1 MKKLLMMAM
10 MVVAS
15 STAFA
20 GDSDALKAILKAK
33 SFAEAEALVKS
44 SLGQLAN
51 DQEKAKAYNKLV
63 ELAYEKYKKED
74 DTKTTNQ
81 VMQKNDP
88 IDKEGMVLAGMNALN
103 YAIEC
108 DKYDILPDAKGKVKP
123 AFQKKNQDRLKNV
136 RIGVLN
142 GGIDYANDNKN
153 EDALKCFE
161 AYMNSAKAALFEGV
175 EGVAVNDP
183 NRGVAAFYGG
193 RAAAQLKDFA
203 KATDF
208 FKVGVQDT
216 AKQIHDLSFEF
227 LLYSMRMSQ
236 NTKADSVKYLNDIK
250 ELYGQYP
257 DNEQVYGALSD
268 AVIQQGTSEEVI
280 RLADEFSAKN
290 PVSSLPHVYK
300 GYLLMQ
306 QKKYD
311 ESIAE
316 FDKVSEDNKA
326 IFLQCVYNRAVCKWN
341 KAAEFNEAKSDVRTG
356 RMNAADEAAFKDML
370 MNAQKDFE
378 KAKELD
384 PDQMTVKWGY
394 LLKNIYTQT
403 GQQEK
408 ADAIL

>member
-33 SFAEAEALVKS
+33 DFAEAEALVKS
-44 SLGQLAN
+44 SLSQLAN

-63 ELAYEKYKKED
+63 DLAFEKYKKED
-74 DTKTTNQ
+74 DIKTTNQ

-88 IDKEGMVLAGMNALN
+88 IDKEGMIQAGMNALN

-108 DKYDILPDAKGKVKP
+108 DKYDVLPDAKGKVKP
-123 AFQKKNQDRLKNV
+123 LFQKKNQDRLKTV

-142 GGIDYANDNKN
+142 GGVDYANDDKN
-153 EDALKCFE
+153 AEALKCFE
-161 AYMNSAKAALFEGV
+161 AYMNTAKAPFFEGV
-175 EGVAVNDP
+175 EGVGVNDP

-193 RAAAQLKDFA
+193 RAAAQLKEYT
-203 KATDF
+203 KATEF

-236 NTKADSVKYLNDIK
+236 NSHADSVKYLNDIK
-250 ELYGQYP
+250 ELYAQYP
-257 DNEQVYGALSD
+257 TNDQVYGAYSD
-268 AVIQQGTSEEVI
+268 AIIQQGTNEEVI
-280 RLADEFSAKN
+280 RLADEYLGKN
-290 PVSSLPHVYK
+290 PSSSLPHVYK
-300 GYLLMQ
+300 GYLFMQ

-311 ESIAE
+311 EAIAE
-316 FDKVSEDNKA
+316 FDKVSEDNKNV
-326 IFLQCVYNRAVCKWN
+326 FLQCVYNRAVCKWN
-341 KAAEFNEAKSDVRTG
+341 KAAEFNEAKSDARTG
-356 RMNAADEAAFKDML
+356 RMTAADETTFKGML
-370 MNAQKDFE
+370 QDAQKDFE

>member
-1 MKKLLMMAM
+1 

-33 SFAEAEALVKS
+33 DFAEAEALVKS
-44 SLGQLAN
+44 SLSQLAN

-63 ELAYEKYKKED
+63 DLAFEKYKKED
-74 DTKTTNQ
+74 DIKTTNQ

-88 IDKEGMVLAGMNALN
+88 IDKEGMIQAGMNALN

-108 DKYDILPDAKGKVKP
+108 DKYDVLPDAKGKVKP
-123 AFQKKNQDRLKNV
+123 LFQKKNQDRLKNV

-142 GGIDYANDNKN
+142 GGVDYSNDDKN
-153 EDALKCFE
+153 AEALKCFE
-161 AYMNSAKAALFEGV
+161 AYMNTAKAPFFEGV
-175 EGVAVNDP
+175 EGVGVNDP

-193 RAAAQLKDFA
+193 RAAAQLKEFA
-203 KATDF
+203 KATEF

-227 LLYSMRMSQ
+227 LLYSMRMTQ
-236 NTKADSVKYLNDIK
+236 NSHADSVKYLNDMK
-250 ELYGQYP
+250 ELYKQYP
-257 DNEQVYGALSD
+257 SNDQVYGALSD
-268 AVIQQGTSEEVI
+268 AIIQQGTNEEVI
-280 RLADEFSAKN
+280 SLADEYLGKN
-290 PVSSLPHVYK
+290 PGSSLPHVYK
-300 GYLLMQ
+300 GYLFMQ

-311 ESIAE
+311 DAIAE
-316 FDKVSEDNKA
+316 FDKVSEDNKNV
-326 IFLQCVYNRAVCKWN
+326 FLQCVYNRAVCKWN
-341 KAAEFNEAKSDVRTG
+341 KAAEFNEAKSDARTG
-356 RMNAADEAAFKDML
+356 RMTAADEATFKDIL
-370 MNAQKDFE
+370 GSAQKDFA

>member
-1 MKKLLMMAM
+1 MMAM

-33 SFAEAEALVKS
+33 DYAEAESLLKS
-44 SLGQLAN
+44 SLSQLAN

-63 ELAYEKYKKED
+63 DLAFEKYKKED
-74 DTKTTNQ
+74 DIKTTNQ

-88 IDKEGMVLAGMNALN
+88 IDKEGMIQAGLNALN
-103 YAIEC
+103 LAIEC
-108 DKYDILPDAKGKVKP
+108 DKYDVLPDAKGKVKP
-123 AFQKKNQDRLKNV
+123 LFQKKNQDRLKVV

-142 GGIDYANDNKN
+142 GGVDYANEDKN
-153 EDALKCFE
+153 AEALKCFE
-161 AYMNSAKAALFEGV
+161 AYMNSAKGSLFEGV
-175 EGVAVNDP
+175 DGVGVNDP

-203 KATDF
+203 KATEF

-216 AKQIHDLSFEF
+216 AKQIHDLSFDF

-236 NTKADSVKYLNDIK
+236 TSHADSVKYLNDMK

-257 DNEQVYGALSD
+257 NNDQVYGALSD
-268 AVIQQGTSEEVI
+268 AIIQQGTNEQVVA
-280 RLADEFSAKN
+280 LADEHLAKN
-290 PVSSLPHVYK
+290 PGSSLPHVYK
-300 GYLLMQ
+300 GYLSMQ
-306 QKKYD
+306 NKKYD
-311 ESIAE
+311 EAIAE
-316 FDKVSEDNKA
+316 FDKVGEDNKNV
-326 IFLQCVYNRAVCKWN
+326 FLQCVYNRAVCKWN
-341 KAAEFNEAKSDVRTG
+341 KAAEFNEAKSDARTG
-356 RMNAADEAAFKDML
+356 RMTAADEATFKSML
-370 MNAQKDFE
+370 QDAQKDFE

>member
-1 MKKLLMMAM
+1 
-10 MVVAS
+10 
-15 STAFA
+15 
-20 GDSDALKAILKAK
+20 
-33 SFAEAEALVKS
+33 
-44 SLGQLAN
+44 
-51 DQEKAKAYNKLV
+51 
-63 ELAYEKYKKED
+63 
-74 DTKTTNQ
+74 
-81 VMQKNDP
+81 
-88 IDKEGMVLAGMNALN
+88 
-103 YAIEC
+103 
-108 DKYDILPDAKGKVKP
+108 
-123 AFQKKNQDRLKNV
+123 
-136 RIGVLN
+136 
-142 GGIDYANDNKN
+142 
-153 EDALKCFE
+153 
-161 AYMNSAKAALFEGV
+161 
-175 EGVAVNDP
+175 
-183 NRGVAAFYGG
+183 
-193 RAAAQLKDFA
+193 
-203 KATDF
+203 
-208 FKVGVQDT
+208 VQDN

-280 RLADEFSAKN
+280 RLADEFAAKN

>member
-1 MKKLLMMAM
+1 MMAM

-33 SFAEAEALVKS
+33 DFAEAEALVKS
-44 SLGQLAN
+44 SLSQLAN

-63 ELAYEKYKKED
+63 DLAFEKYKKED
-74 DTKTTNQ
+74 DIKTTNQ

-88 IDKEGMVLAGMNALN
+88 IDKEGMIQAGMNALN

-108 DKYDILPDAKGKVKP
+108 DKYDVLPDAKGKVKP
-123 AFQKKNQDRLKNV
+123 LFQKKNQDRLKTV

-142 GGIDYANDNKN
+142 GGVDYANDDKN
-153 EDALKCFE
+153 AEALKCFE
-161 AYMNSAKAALFEGV
+161 AYMNTAKAPFFEGV
-175 EGVAVNDP
+175 EGVGVNDP

-193 RAAAQLKDFA
+193 RAAAQLKEYT
-203 KATDF
+203 KATEF

-236 NTKADSVKYLNDIK
+236 NSHADSVKYLNDIK
-250 ELYGQYP
+250 ELYAQYP
-257 DNEQVYGALSD
+257 TNDQVYGAYSD
-268 AVIQQGTSEEVI
+268 AIIQQGTNEEVI
-280 RLADEFSAKN
+280 RLADEYLGKN
-290 PVSSLPHVYK
+290 PSSSLPHVYK
-300 GYLLMQ
+300 GYLFMQ

-311 ESIAE
+311 EAIAE
-316 FDKVSEDNKA
+316 FDKVSEDNKNV
-326 IFLQCVYNRAVCKWN
+326 FLQCVYNRAVCKWN
-341 KAAEFNEAKSDVRTG
+341 KAAEFNEAKSDARTG
-356 RMNAADEAAFKDML
+356 RMTAADETTFKGML
-370 MNAQKDFE
+370 QDAQKDFE

>member
-1 MKKLLMMAM
+1 MMAM

-33 SFAEAEALVKS
+33 DFAEAEALVKS
-44 SLGQLAN
+44 SLSQLAN

-63 ELAYEKYKKED
+63 DLAFEKYKKED
-74 DTKTTNQ
+74 DIKTTNQ

-88 IDKEGMVLAGMNALN
+88 IDKEGMIQAGMNALN

-108 DKYDILPDAKGKVKP
+108 DKYDVLPDAKGKVKP
-123 AFQKKNQDRLKNV
+123 LFQKKNQDRLKNV

-142 GGIDYANDNKN
+142 GGVDYSNDDKN
-153 EDALKCFE
+153 AEALKCFE
-161 AYMNSAKAALFEGV
+161 AYMNTAKAPFFEGV
-175 EGVAVNDP
+175 EGVGVNDP

-193 RAAAQLKDFA
+193 RAAAQLKEFA
-203 KATDF
+203 KATEF

-227 LLYSMRMSQ
+227 LLYSMRMTQ
-236 NTKADSVKYLNDIK
+236 NSHADSVKYLNDMK
-250 ELYGQYP
+250 ELYKQYP
-257 DNEQVYGALSD
+257 SNDQVYGALSD
-268 AVIQQGTSEEVI
+268 AIIQQGTNEEVI
-280 RLADEFSAKN
+280 SLADEYLGKN
-290 PVSSLPHVYK
+290 PGSSLPHV
-300 GYLLMQ
+300 
-306 QKKYD
+306 
-311 ESIAE
+311 
-316 FDKVSEDNKA
+316 
-326 IFLQCVYNRAVCKWN
+326 FLQCVYNRAVCKWN
-341 KAAEFNEAKSDVRTG
+341 KAAEFNEAKSDARTG
-356 RMNAADEAAFKDML
+356 RMTAADEATFKDIL
-370 MNAQKDFE
+370 GSAQKDFE

>member
-1 MKKLLMMAM
+1 

-33 SFAEAEALVKS
+33 DFAEAEALVKS
-44 SLGQLAN
+44 SLSQLAN

-63 ELAYEKYKKED
+63 DLAFEKYKKED
-74 DTKTTNQ
+74 DIKTTNQ

-88 IDKEGMVLAGMNALN
+88 IDKEGMIQAGMNALN

-108 DKYDILPDAKGKVKP
+108 DKYDVLPDAKGKVKP
-123 AFQKKNQDRLKNV
+123 LFQKKNQDRLKTV

-142 GGIDYANDNKN
+142 GGVDYANDDKN
-153 EDALKCFE
+153 AEALKCFE
-161 AYMNSAKAALFEGV
+161 AYMNTAKAPFFEGV
-175 EGVAVNDP
+175 EGVGVNDP

-193 RAAAQLKDFA
+193 RAAAQLKEYT
-203 KATDF
+203 KATEF

-236 NTKADSVKYLNDIK
+236 NSHADSVKYLNDIK
-250 ELYGQYP
+250 ELYAQYP
-257 DNEQVYGALSD
+257 TNDQVYGAYSD
-268 AVIQQGTSEEVI
+268 AIIQQGTNEEVI
-280 RLADEFSAKN
+280 RLADEYLGKN
-290 PVSSLPHVYK
+290 PSSSLPHVYK
-300 GYLLMQ
+300 GYLFMQ

-311 ESIAE
+311 EAIAE
-316 FDKVSEDNKA
+316 FDKVSEDNKNV
-326 IFLQCVYNRAVCKWN
+326 FLQCVYNRAVCKWN
-341 KAAEFNEAKSDVRTG
+341 KAAEFNEAKSDARTG
-356 RMNAADEAAFKDML
+356 RMTAADETTFKGML
-370 MNAQKDFE
+370 QDAQKDFE

>member
-1 MKKLLMMAM
+1 MMAM

-33 SFAEAEALVKS
+33 DFAEAEALVKS
-44 SLGQLAN
+44 SLAQLAN

-63 ELAYEKYKKED
+63 DLAYEKFKKED
-74 DTKTTNQ
+74 DIKTTNA

-88 IDKEGMVLAGMNALN
+88 IDKEGMVQAGLNALN
-103 YAIEC
+103 YAVEC

-123 AFQKKNQDRLKNV
+123 LFQKKNQDRLKGL

-153 EDALKCFE
+153 EEALKCFE
-161 AYMNSAKAALFEGV
+161 AYMNVAKSALFEGID
-175 EGVAVNDP
+175 GVGVNDP

-193 RAAAQLKDFA
+193 RSAAQLKDFA
-203 KATDF
+203 KATEM

-236 NTKADSVKYLNDIK
+236 NSHADSVKYLNDMK
-250 ELYGQYP
+250 ELFTQYP
-257 DNEQVYGALSD
+257 TNEQVYGALSD
-268 AVIQQGTSEEVI
+268 AYIQQGTSQQVI
-280 RLADEFSAKN
+280 TLADEYLAKN
-290 PVSSLPHVYK
+290 PGSSLPHVYK
-300 GYLLMQ
+300 GYLFMQ
-306 QKKYD
+306 DKKYD
-311 ESIAE
+311 DAIAE
-316 FDKVSEDNKA
+316 FNKVTEDNKNV
-326 IFLQCVYNRAVCKWN
+326 FLQCIYNRAVCKWN
-341 KAAEFNEAKSDVRTG
+341 KAAEWNETKSDVRTG
-356 RMNAADEAAFKDML
+356 RMSAADEATFKGFLQD
-370 MNAQKDFE
+370 AQKDFE
-378 KAKELD
+378 KARELD

>member
-1 MKKLLMMAM
+1 MMAM

-33 SFAEAEALVKS
+33 DFAEAEALVKS
-44 SLGQLAN
+44 SLSQLAN

-63 ELAYEKYKKED
+63 DLAFEKYKKED
-74 DTKTTNQ
+74 DIKTTNQ

-88 IDKEGMVLAGMNALN
+88 IDKEGMIQAGMNALN

-108 DKYDILPDAKGKVKP
+108 DKYDVLPDAKGKVKP
-123 AFQKKNQDRLKNV
+123 LFQKKNQDRLKNV

-142 GGIDYANDNKN
+142 GGVDYSNDDKN
-153 EDALKCFE
+153 AEALKCFE
-161 AYMNSAKAALFEGV
+161 AYMNTAKAPFFEGV
-175 EGVAVNDP
+175 EGVGVNDP

-193 RAAAQLKDFA
+193 RAAAQLKEFA
-203 KATDF
+203 KATEF

-227 LLYSMRMSQ
+227 LLYSMRMTQ
-236 NTKADSVKYLNDIK
+236 NSHADSVMYLNDMK
-250 ELYGQYP
+250 ELYKQYP
-257 DNEQVYGALSD
+257 SNDQVYGALSD
-268 AVIQQGTSEEVI
+268 AIIQQGTNEEVI
-280 RLADEFSAKN
+280 SLADEYLGKN
-290 PVSSLPHVYK
+290 PGSSLPHVYK
-300 GYLLMQ
+300 GYLFMQ

-311 ESIAE
+311 DAIAE
-316 FDKVSEDNKA
+316 FDKVSEDNKNV
-326 IFLQCVYNRAVCKWN
+326 FLQCVYNRAVCKWN
-341 KAAEFNEAKSDVRTG
+341 KAAEFNEAKSDARTG
-356 RMNAADEAAFKDML
+356 RMTAADEATFKDIL
-370 MNAQKDFE
+370 GSAQKDFE